1 MLAESLQCEC
11 NPGKIYSS
19 ASTFRS
25 HKASK
30 RHQEWEQKGEER
42 QLRKRLGEA
51 EAEVAK
57 MHQKVHELE
66 TELTSLHF
74 QINKIRRVSLA
85 DKKKIA
91 FQQNYKCNL
100 CHMILPPTYEI
111 DHIIPLFKGGGNKLE
126 NLQALCPGCHRNK
139 TENERSTKFRRG

>member
-1 MLAESLQCEC
+1 MLAESLHCEC

-19 ASTFRS
+19 ASTFRT

-30 RHQEWEQKGEER
+30 RHQDWEQKGEET

-66 TELTSLHF
+66 NELTLLHSK
-74 QINKIRRVSLA
+74 INKIRRVSQA
-85 DKKKIA
+85 DKKKVA
-91 FQQNYKCNL
+91 FKQNYKCNL
-100 CHMILPPTYEI
+100 CHVILPPTYEV
-111 DHIIPLFKGGGNKLE
+111 DHIIPLFKAGGNTLE

-139 TENERSTKFRRG
+139 TENERST

>member
-19 ASTFRS
+19 ASTFRA

-30 RHQEWEQKGEER
+30 RHQDWEQKGQER
-42 QLRKRLGEA
+42 QLRKRLGDA

-57 MHQKVHELE
+57 MHQKIHELE

-74 QINKIRRVSLA
+74 EMNRIRRVSQA
-85 DKKKIA
+85 DKKKVA
-91 FQQNYKCNL
+91 YQQNYECNL
-100 CHMILPPTYEI
+100 CHVLLPPTYEI
-111 DHIIPLFKGGGNKLE
+111 DHITPLFKGGGNKLG

-139 TENERSTKFRRG
+139 TENERSS

>member
-19 ASTFRS
+19 VPTFRA
-25 HKASK
+25 HKACK

-51 EAEVAK
+51 ETEVAK

-66 TELTSLHF
+66 TELTSLRF
-74 QINKIRRVSLA
+74 QMNKIRRVSQS

-100 CHMILPPTYEI
+100 CHVILPPTYEI

-139 TENERSTKFRRG
+139 TENERST

>member
-19 ASTFRS
+19 ASTFRT

-30 RHQEWEQKGEER
+30 RHQDWEQKGEER

-66 TELTSLHF
+66 TGIADIKRS
-74 QINKIRRVSLA
+74 VSTRDDMSVTLYVPRA
-85 DKKKIA
+85 
-91 FQQNYKCNL
+91 
-100 CHMILPPTYEI
+100 
-111 DHIIPLFKGGGNKLE
+111 
-126 NLQALCPGCHRNK
+126 
-139 TENERSTKFRRG
+139 RSKNTA

>member
-1 MLAESLQCEC
+1 MIVESLQCEC

-19 ASTFRS
+19 SSSFRA

-42 QLRKRLGEA
+42 QLRKRLGDTEA
-51 EAEVAK
+51 ELAK
-57 MHQKVHELE
+57 MHQQVHELK
-66 TELTSLHF
+66 TELKSLLF
-74 QINKIRRVSLA
+74 QMNKIRRVSQS
-85 DKKKIA
+85 DKKKIV

-100 CHMILPPTYEI
+100 CHMIIPPTYEI

-126 NLQALCPGCHRNK
+126 NLQALCPGCHRDK
-139 TENERSTKFRRG
+139 TENERST